1 MNTGI
6 SEQMLDEYRRNGI
19 IKVEQVISREEAAR
33 YREVTLQLLESAP
46 KGGPVNYAEAF
57 HQYVDVWRDND
68 LLQLLTL
75 HPKVGAIAEQLA
87 GIPMR
92 LWHDHTLAKEP
103 SKAQPTAFHQ
113 DQIKWPFAKPR
124 HTLSAWIALQDT
136 PVERGCMSFIAGSHE
151 VEDLPNIGTGDQERW
166 KVEKPDLEWWPRL
179 TVPLKAGDCTFHNG
193 MIMHA
198 AGANLTEEWRV
209 AHVVILVDREAVYSG
224 QKHVVTDSLGL
235 EAGQRMPDDR
245 FPPVEKYGV
254 NG

>member
-1 MNTGI
+1 
-6 SEQMLDEYRRNGI
+6 MLDEYRRNGI
-19 IKVEQVISREEAAR
+19 IKVEQVISREEAAH

-46 KGGPVNYAEAF
+46 KGGPVNYADAF

-68 LLQLLTL
+68 ILQLLTL

-113 DQIKWPFAKPR
+113 DQIKWPFVKPR

-136 PVERGCMSFIAGSHE
+136 PVERGCMSFIVGSHE
-151 VEDLPNIGTGDQERW
+151 VEDLPNIGTADQERW

>member
-6 SEQMLDEYRRNGI
+6 SEQMLHEYCRNGI
-19 IKVEQVISREEAAR
+19 IKVEQVISREEAAH

-46 KGGPVNYAEAF
+46 KGGPVNYADAF

-68 LLQLLTL
+68 ILQLLTL

-113 DQIKWPFAKPR
+113 DQIKWPFVKPR

-136 PVERGCMSFIAGSHE
+136 PVERGCMSFIVGSHE
-151 VEDLPNIGTGDQERW
+151 VEDLPNIGTADQERW

-209 AHVVILVDREAVYSG
+209 AHVVILVDREAGYSG

-235 EAGQRMPDDR
+235 EAGRRMPDDR

>member
-1 MNTGI
+1 MDTGI

-19 IKVEQVISREEAAR
+19 IKVEQVISREEAAH

-209 AHVVILVDREAVYSG
+209 AHVVILVDREAAYSG

>member
-1 MNTGI
+1 MDTGI

-46 KGGPVNYAEAF
+46 KGGPVNYADAF

-68 LLQLLTL
+68 ILQLLTL

-113 DQIKWPFAKPR
+113 DQIKWPFVKPR

-136 PVERGCMSFIAGSHE
+136 PVERGCMSFIVGSHE

-245 FPPVEKYGV
+245 FPPVEKYSV